1 MGLALR
7 PLLDQ
12 HLPVKA
18 VSITIVVGLL
28 VYLAMASA
36 WTDWALVFASVQDL
50 TPTVWLQVVALAF
63 LSYGVRF
70 ARWHLLISSLGH
82 RLPLGRHLTIYLSA
96 FALALTPAKVGET
109 VRSIYLYPMGVS
121 YTNSLS
127 AFVVERLIDL
137 MVVGALASLVLFFFV
152 EHSAWLMAVWLMSL
166 TVAALF
172 RSHLFTWLSTRWL
185 KGRAAQYLSEAS
197 MAATQLLRMRN
208 LVQTAPLTAL
218 AWSAQGFGLALVAS
232 ALGHDLAWHWA
243 IAIYSLSLLAGA
255 ASFIPGGL
263 GATEAAMVLL
273 LMAAGFD
280 LTAATSAALIARGVP
295 LWIAISLGA
304 LSILRLSTVHPNQLG
319 LPSSDSRTG
328 AHSTKP

>member
-1 MGLALR
+1 M
-7 PLLDQ
+7 
-12 HLPVKA
+12 PVKA
-18 VSITIVVGLL
+18 VSITIVLGLL

-36 WTDWALVFASVQDL
+36 WTDWATVMATVQDL
-50 TPTVWLQVVALAF
+50 TPTVWLQVGALAL

-109 VRSIYLYPMGVS
+109 VRSFYLYPMGVS
-121 YTNSLS
+121 YPNSLS

-137 MVVGALASLVLFFFV
+137 LVVCALASLILFFFV
-152 EHSAWLMAVWLMSL
+152 EHSAWLMAVGLMSL
-166 TVAALF
+166 TVTALS

-185 KGRAAQYLSEAS
+185 KGSAAQYLSEAT
-197 MAATQLLRMRN
+197 MAARQLLRIRN

-218 AWSAQGFGLALVAS
+218 AWTAQGLGLALVSS
-232 ALGHDLAWHWA
+232 ALGSDLAWHWS

-273 LMAAGFD
+273 LMAAGLD
-280 LTAATSAALIARGVP
+280 LTTATSAALVARGVP
-295 LWIAISLGA
+295 LWLAIALGV
-304 LSILRLSTVHPNQLG
+304 LSMLKLSQKPVTQTN
-319 LPSSDSRTG
+319 
-328 AHSTKP
+328 ST